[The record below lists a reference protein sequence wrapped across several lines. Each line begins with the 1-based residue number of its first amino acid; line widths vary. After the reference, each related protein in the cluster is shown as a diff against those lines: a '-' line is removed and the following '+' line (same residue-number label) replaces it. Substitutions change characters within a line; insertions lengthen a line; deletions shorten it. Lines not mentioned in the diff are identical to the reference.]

1 MRDTGATTKS
11 EYVLRYGVHEIDE
24 DVANAMFVATNADPG
39 SNEKIEIMAKRFELG
54 QPIFHPDD
62 KTYGNQ
68 A

>member
-1 MRDTGATTKS
+1 
-11 EYVLRYGVHEIDE
+11 
-24 DVANAMFVATNADPG
+24 MFVATNADPG